1 MRRASGAGAR
11 PGTVLPNN
19 AQRPNGA
26 AAAANAANADPNAKP
41 AMKPEDAI
49 KEDGGVELQFP
60 NTPLS
65 QILLVYEDLTG
76 LKIIRDA
83 NAEQATVS
91 IETTGELPKDKHI
104 VLYCA

>member
-1 MRRASGAGAR
+1 R
-11 PGTVLPNN
+11 
-19 AQRPNGA
+19 
-26 AAAANAANADPNAKP
+26 
-41 AMKPEDAI
+41 PEDAI
-49 KEDGGVELQFP
+49 KPGGGVELQFP

-91 IETTGELPKDKHI
+91 IETTGELPKDKAI
-104 VLYCA
+104 MFIEKSLLLN